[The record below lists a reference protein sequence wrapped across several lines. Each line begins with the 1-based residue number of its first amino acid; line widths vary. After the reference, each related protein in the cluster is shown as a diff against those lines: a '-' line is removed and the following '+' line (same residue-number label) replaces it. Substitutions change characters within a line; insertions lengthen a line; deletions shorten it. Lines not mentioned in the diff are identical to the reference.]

1 MWTLLKRTWQEFQD
15 DKAGIMGAELA
26 YYTLF
31 SIFPL
36 ILAVISLLGYA
47 LALGLPLALDA
58 QEYVLTTVRANMPG
72 VADIISNTVEQ
83 VRTQRGTIG
92 AMALV
97 WLIISASAIFAQLQR
112 TLNVIFDVEPPKLSL
127 IQNIVARVTNATMVF
142 GIVFLLL
149 VAMLIDAALKF
160 VIANT
165 AWLPGSGFVWMLLT
179 PLFSLVITAALFAL
193 MFKVLP
199 QTRLSFREVLPGAVV
214 GAVLWE
220 VGKQVLTWYI
230 GRQTYGE
237 VYGPLAG
244 VIALMVWIYYSTQ
257 IMFLGAELSA
267 TYTQMRRAE
276 TTPASA
282 SAAPTRKRTA
292 A

>member
-1 MWTLLKRTWQEFQD
+1 MWTLLKRTWQEFQED
-15 DKAGIMGAELA
+15 QAGIMGAELA

-58 QEYVLTTVRANMPG
+58 QEYVLATVRANMPG
-72 VADIISNTVEQ
+72 VADIVSNTVEQ

-112 TLNVIFDVEPPKLSL
+112 TLNVIFDVEPPKRSL
-127 IQNIVARVTNATMVF
+127 IGNIIARVTNAAMVF

-149 VAMLIDAALKF
+149 VAMLLDAALKF
-160 VIANT
+160 VVANT
-165 AWLPGSGFVWMLLT
+165 TWLPGSATVWMLLT
-179 PLFSLVITAALFAL
+179 PLVSLAITAALFAL

-199 QTRLSFREVLPGAVV
+199 QTRLSWREVLPGAIV

-220 VGKQVLTWYI
+220 VGKQILTWYI

-257 IMFLGAELSA
+257 ILFLGAELSA

-276 TTPASA
+276 TAPTPASA
-282 SAAPTRKRTA
+282 ARTRDSATT
-292 A
+292 